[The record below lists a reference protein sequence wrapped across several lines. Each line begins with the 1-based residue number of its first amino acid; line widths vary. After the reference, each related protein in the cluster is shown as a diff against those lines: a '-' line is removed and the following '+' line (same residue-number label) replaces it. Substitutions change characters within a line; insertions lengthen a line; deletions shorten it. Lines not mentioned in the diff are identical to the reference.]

1 MNTHTRRNSILAAIG
16 LAALLVYILACTS
29 FSPDDSKVAYPAFD
43 DKSGAV
49 CVSVYDRKTGASEQ
63 VFTAATIKNVQS
75 TNNEPCLLR
84 PQWLPD
90 GRHIL
95 VAFPEEK
102 SLTLAL
108 LPFGVREP
116 VRLFSF
122 PEIKEAA
129 PVLMMPL
136 PIIGSRVFFCAAE
149 KSVARLDLITGEV
162 RTHEFAN
169 EVNFCSS
176 ADNGTLLVMEEVK
189 GNETETVLSRMNPD
203 TFALQPLM
211 RWTNQVA
218 DGGFLAFNHNGSKVA
233 FAEERGDGL
242 AVTVVSGGKVEA
254 SRPIGLKDEKVG
266 FGLVAAFSPK
276 EDRVFATFRRAPE
289 AGTNAGY
296 GVVEFPLNGAPPRWT
311 TLLTAS
317 RKGNEGAVVVFQP
330 AFSHDGRTLAVAS
343 TYLLLQDETV
353 KPDDC
358 ALLLVDLSD
367 PQRKVTKV
375 KITPPRERQRLI
387 SK

>member
-49 CVSVYDRKTGASEQ
+49 CVSVYDRKTKASEQ
-63 VFTAATIKNVQS
+63 VFTAASIKDAQS
-75 TNNEPCLLR
+75 SNREPCLLR

-95 VAFPEEK
+95 VAPEEK
-102 SLTLAL
+102 SLVLAL
-108 LPFGVREP
+108 LPYGVREP

-129 PVLMMPL
+129 PLLMMPL
-136 PIIGSRVFFCAAE
+136 PIIGSRVFFRAAE
-149 KSVARLDLITGEV
+149 KSVARLDLVTGEV
-162 RTHEFAN
+162 QTHEFTN
-169 EVNFCSS
+169 EVNVCSS
-176 ADNGTLLVMEEVK
+176 GDDRTVLAMDEVK
-189 GNETETVLSRMNPD
+189 GDEPGTVLSRMNPE
-203 TFALQPLM
+203 TFAVQSIM

-218 DGGFLAFNHNGSKVA
+218 DKGFLALSRDGSKVA

-242 AVTVVSGGKVEA
+242 AVTVVSGGKVEV
-254 SRPIGLKDEKVG
+254 SRPIRLKDEKVG

-276 EDRVFATFRRAPE
+276 DDCVYATFRRAPE
-289 AGTNAGY
+289 AGTNASY
-296 GVVEFPLNGAPPRWT
+296 GVVEFPLNGTPPRWT

-317 RKGNEGAVVVFQP
+317 GKGNEEAAMFFQP
-330 AFSHDGRTLAVAS
+330 TLSHDGRTLAVAS

-358 ALLLVDLSD
+358 ALFLVDLSD

-375 KITPPRERQRLI
+375 KIQPPPERARLPI
-387 SK
+387 K